1 MSIAHLM
8 AQLADATARNEAL
21 TRRLERVRDLAEYWQ
36 RQSADQ
42 LPVQQLLDVLAAPD
56 LPKRT
61 SAQETSLLAFARDME
76 EQG

>member
-42 LPVQQLLDVLAAPD
+42 LPVQQLPD